1 MSLCQI
7 CKQREAT
14 VYFTQIINGVKTKMS
29 VCNKCA
35 GTDGIKIDLNSLI
48 AGLLNI
54 QSQEIKTEN
63 KVLQCDRCGLT
74 IDEFNSTG
82 KMGCSKCYE
91 VFFEPMQQLLNRI
104 HGNTHHRG
112 KVLKKLLSKQLTNTT
127 NTKIDELRQEL
138 AECIRTE
145 AYERAA
151 ELRDRIKE
159 LTNESGGLV

>member
-14 VYFTQIINGVKTKMS
+14 VYFTQIINGVKTKMN
-29 VCNKCA
+29 VCSKCA
-35 GTDGIKIDLNSLI
+35 GTNVIKIDLNSLI
-48 AGLLNI
+48 TGLLNI
-54 QSQEIKTEN
+54 QNQEIRTADQ
-63 KVLQCDRCGLT
+63 VIQCERCKMT

-112 KVLKKLLSKQLTNTT
+112 KVPKKLVSVQATNA
-127 NTKIDELRQEL
+127 KIDELKKEL
-138 AECIRTE
+138 SECIKNE
-145 AYERAA
+145 AYEKAA
-151 ELRDRIKE
+151 EIRDQIKE
-159 LTNESGGLV
+159 LTSQLGGLANE

>member
-35 GTDGIKIDLNSLI
+35 GTDGIKIDINSLI
-48 AGLLNI
+48 AGLLSI
-54 QSQEIKTEN
+54 QSHEIEAEN
-63 KVLQCDRCGLT
+63 RVLQCDRCGLT

-91 VFFEPMQQLLNRI
+91 AFFEPMQQLLNRI

-112 KVLKKLLSKQLTNTT
+112 KVPKKLISKQLADA
-127 NTKIDELRQEL
+127 KIDELRQEL
-138 AECIRTE
+138 SECIKTE

-151 ELRDRIKE
+151 EIRDRIKE
-159 LTNESGGLV
+159 LTNELGGLV

>member
-7 CKQREAT
+7 CKQREAR

-29 VCNKCA
+29 VCRKCA

-48 AGLLNI
+48 TGLLSI
-54 QSQEIKTEN
+54 QKQDIDTTDR
-63 KVLQCDRCGLT
+63 VLQCDGCGMT

-82 KMGCSKCYE
+82 KMGCNKCYE
-91 VFFEPMQQLLNRI
+91 VFFDPMQQLLNRI

-112 KVLKKLLSKQLTNTT
+112 KIPNKSESQQLTV
-127 NTKIDELRQEL
+127 TKIDELKKEL
-138 AECIRTE
+138 SECIKIE

-151 ELRDRIKE
+151 EIRDRIKE
-159 LTNESGGLV
+159 LTGQIGGM